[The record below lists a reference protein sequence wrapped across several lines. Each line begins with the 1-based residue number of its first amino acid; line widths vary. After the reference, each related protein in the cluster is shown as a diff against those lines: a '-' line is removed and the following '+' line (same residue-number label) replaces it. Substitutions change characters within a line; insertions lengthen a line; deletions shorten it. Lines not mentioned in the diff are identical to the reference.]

1 MAALGTVVAPTID
14 TVIPVAVASYQAIG
28 SDLNYGSGTIV
39 APVPNPILVVPSSYK
54 LAGTNNPPPFV
65 PKLLM
70 NVGGVAT
77 PIR

>member
-1 MAALGTVVAPTID
+1 MAALGTVVVSPVDPLIPIDPT
-14 TVIPVAVASYQAIG
+14 SYRYV
-28 SDLNYGSGTIV
+28 SDNLNYGSGTIV
-39 APVPNPILVVPSSYK
+39 APDPTPVLVNLLSYR